1 MYDGVSNKHIDVH
14 LNGDEACLRALY
26 RIIFVRE
33 RIHGSITQLKRINP
47 IISYYIGDLLA
58 WYAAQQNGNKKK
70 YILVLSETRFLNKD
84 PSTSW

>member
-1 MYDGVSNKHIDVH
+1 MLKFIFQPSWQMYDGVSNKHIDVH

-58 WYAAQQNGNKKK
+58 
-70 YILVLSETRFLNKD
+70 
-84 PSTSW
+84 

>member
-1 MYDGVSNKHIDVH
+1 MYDAVGNKHIDVN

-47 IISYYIGDLLA
+47 IISYYIEICLSDT
-58 WYAAQQNGNKKK
+58 QHNKMAVKK
-70 YILVLSETRFLNKD
+70 YILVLSATCFLNKD
-84 PSTSW
+84 LSTS

>member
-1 MYDGVSNKHIDVH
+1 MYDAVSNKHIDVH

-47 IISYYIGDLLA
+47 IISYYIEICSPDT
-58 WYAAQQNGNKKK
+58 QHNKMAIKK

-84 PSTSW
+84 PSTS